1 MLPQNSPFADDGTR
15 RRGNQP
21 EDYGFPVVSP
31 ESRTPYSDATHTKP
45 ADRVKRPMNA
55 FMVWSQIQRRRLTET
70 DPKLH
75 NAEISKRLGKVW
87 KTLADVERQPFI
99 EEAERLRVFHSKEYP
114 DYKYRPRKKAA
125 TLASAKKKGL
135 QKRKAAE
142 KRGGRSHYARHTADV
157 ERATEVK
164 RRTPPSANTS
174 KALKH
179 GFRSRRLL
187 SLTDCKV
194 ANSVASGPEDCLS
207 PTTPESL
214 YPLDSDLGS
223 KGLGSKGLGSRAD
236 PLGGSSAS
244 FSSSESTFSSASSCA
259 IDRPLIEGI
268 PSEGLFF
275 SLEELDGYARTGM
288 WSCDWNVDRDR
299 DLCQDALSSWFNYP
313 ETDYSTPEV
322 TEILGNSDWLETNLG
337 FDI

>member
-1 MLPQNSPFADDGTR
+1 MLPQNSPFADQGTR
-15 RRGNQP
+15 KRGSPP
-21 EDYGFPVVSP
+21 EDHDFPVVSP

-114 DYKYRPRKKAA
+114 DYKYRPRKKAS
-125 TLASAKKKGL
+125 TLASTKKKGL
-135 QKRKAAE
+135 QKRKATD
-142 KRGGRSHYARHTADV
+142 KRCSRSHFTRHSADV

-164 RRTPPSANTS
+164 RRTPPSAAANTS
-174 KALKH
+174 KTLKH

-194 ANSVASGPEDCLS
+194 ANSVASGPDDCLS
-207 PTTPESL
+207 PTTPDSL
-214 YPLDSDLGS
+214 YPTDIGSKDLGA
-223 KGLGSKGLGSRAD
+223 KGLGSRAEV
-236 PLGGSSAS
+236 LGGSSAS

-259 IDRPLIEGI
+259 TDRPQIGR
-268 PSEGLFF
+268 
-275 SLEELDGYARTGM
+275 AH
-288 WSCDWNVDRDR
+288 V
-299 DLCQDALSSWFNYP
+299 
-313 ETDYSTPEV
+313 
-322 TEILGNSDWLETNLG
+322 
-337 FDI
+337 